1 MLGLFY
7 NNSGE
12 GSRQPINLQSFPNLE
27 DAVPDPTS
35 ITSKTDNLQQ
45 REDKNQEV
53 NLPILEETASPLSN
67 NKLLIE
73 QGKVYIMAQP
83 ILALGTLGTPYF
95 TG

>member
-1 MLGLFY
+1 MLGPFY

-12 GSRQPINLQSFPNLE
+12 GSRQPVDLRSFPNLE
-27 DAVPDPTS
+27 DAVLDPTPA
-35 ITSKTDNLQQ
+35 TSKTDNLQQ

-53 NLPILEETASPLSN
+53 NLPILEETVSPLSN
-67 NKLLIE
+67 NKPLIE

>member
-12 GSRQPINLQSFPNLE
+12 GSRQPIDLQSFPNLE
-27 DAVPDPTS
+27 DAVLDLTPA
-35 ITSKTDNLQQ
+35 TSKADNLLQ

-53 NLPILEETASPLSN
+53 NLPILEETASLLSY

-73 QGKVYIMAQP
+73 QGKVYIIAQP
-83 ILALGTLGTPYF
+83 IPALGTLGTPYF
-95 TG
+95 IG

>member
-12 GSRQPINLQSFPNLE
+12 GSRQPIDLQSFPNLE
-27 DAVPDPTS
+27 DAVLDPTP
-35 ITSKTDNLQQ
+35 ITSKTDNLLQ

-53 NLPILEETASPLSN
+53 NLPILEETVSLLSY

-83 ILALGTLGTPYF
+83 ILALGTPYF
-95 TG
+95 MG